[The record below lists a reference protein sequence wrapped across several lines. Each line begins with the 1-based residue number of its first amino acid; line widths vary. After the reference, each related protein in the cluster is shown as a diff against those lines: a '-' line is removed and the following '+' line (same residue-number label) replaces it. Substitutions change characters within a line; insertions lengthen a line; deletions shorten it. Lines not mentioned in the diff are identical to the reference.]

1 MGLLDEPDDLQL
13 LRGRI
18 SHSPS
23 SPSAVTLFLSR
34 RFSRVRSATTSL
46 SAVASRRR
54 ASSSS
59 EVGARAV
66 SPARRSLP
74 ASRKS
79 FDQRW
84 YRFCAIPSRRHSS
97 AMLSSPRRPSNT
109 MRIFSSAEYCLRVAR
124 RMSWTTFSAGSLDD
138 RVCCLIFAP
147 VNVTMSQKLS
157 LLQSANSVS
166 RALTAD
172 KYRFCA
178 IPSRRHS
185 SAMLSSPRRPSNTM
199 RIFSS
204 AEYCL
209 RVARRMSWTTFSAGS
224 LDDRVC
230 CLIFAP
236 VNVTMSQ
243 KLSLLQSANS
253 VSRALTADK
262 YRFCAIPSR
271 RHSSAMLSSPRRPSN
286 TMRIFSS
293 AEYCLRVARRMSW
306 TTFSAGSLDDRVCCL
321 IFAPVNVTM
330 SQKLSLLQSAN
341 SVSRALTADN
351 LYRSGGRG
359 AQRSF
364 SRGRLIHPLRPQLRR
379 SPKKLFQRDKK
390 ARNKFRAFVIS
401 V

>member
-124 RMSWTTFSAGSLDD
+124 RMSWTNFSAGSLDD

-147 VNVTMSQKLS
+147 CERYDEPETLPSSICQFCLTS
-157 LLQSANSVS
+157 ADGGQSPTTTTGAIT
-166 RALTAD
+166 RASTILP
-172 KYRFCA
+172 RP
-178 IPSRRHS
+178 PSTS
-185 SAMLSSPRRPSNTM
+185 DAVKPSCWK
-199 RIFSS
+199 
-204 AEYCL
+204 EK
-209 RVARRMSWTTFSAGS
+209 G
-224 LDDRVC
+224 
-230 CLIFAP
+230 
-236 VNVTMSQ
+236 
-243 KLSLLQSANS
+243 
-253 VSRALTADK
+253 
-262 YRFCAIPSR
+262 
-271 RHSSAMLSSPRRPSN
+271 
-286 TMRIFSS
+286 
-293 AEYCLRVARRMSW
+293 
-306 TTFSAGSLDDRVCCL
+306 
-321 IFAPVNVTM
+321 
-330 SQKLSLLQSAN
+330 
-341 SVSRALTADN
+341 
-351 LYRSGGRG
+351 
-359 AQRSF
+359 
-364 SRGRLIHPLRPQLRR
+364 
-379 SPKKLFQRDKK
+379 
-390 ARNKFRAFVIS
+390 
-401 V
+401 